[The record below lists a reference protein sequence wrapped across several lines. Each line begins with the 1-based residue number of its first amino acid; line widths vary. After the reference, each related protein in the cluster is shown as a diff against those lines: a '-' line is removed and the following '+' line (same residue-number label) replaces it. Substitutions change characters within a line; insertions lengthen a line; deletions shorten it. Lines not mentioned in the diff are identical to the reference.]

1 MVREV
6 SEVPKQKKKGMWAW
20 CTIIVGFPLNV
31 LLQKISILPRH
42 PLTTWKVY
50 QFTSLNLSLKVLTVF
65 FRLQDPPP
73 SDLFN
78 DRFWCADWTVSG
90 NIQYILPDAMRIGQ
104 LPGEGVRRQRRE
116 VCFWSLQTPTLFKTK
131 SVHFVTLLRSR
142 DLFWGPKYNTLLE
155 NISFS

>member
-1 MVREV
+1 MLNMKNKIMVREV
-6 SEVPKQKKKGMWAW
+6 SEVPKQKKKECEHDALLLLVF
-20 CTIIVGFPLNV
+20 TLNV
-31 LLQKISILPRH
+31 LLQKISILPHH

-116 VCFWSLQTPTLFKTK
+116 VCF
-131 SVHFVTLLRSR
+131 
-142 DLFWGPKYNTLLE
+142 
-155 NISFS
+155 